1 MSLSHKLGPWQE
13 AQPSCPASPTPRIT
27 PRAGPHPDESLVPPA
42 TYTAR
47 PQAPPQGPQ
56 LPWDRSRDKGLW
68 VPFPQRPIGSRGSQS
83 FTSLGQGF
91 TSLQPGG
98 GVWPLP
104 CPLRGRKEAE
114 GAILG
119 PCQYKHQVC
128 KKGREEK
135 GMTEEGMVGWH
146 H

>member
-1 MSLSHKLGPWQE
+1 MMAK
-13 AQPSCPASPTPRIT
+13 QPLLVVLVKAGWFVQA
-27 PRAGPHPDESLVPPA
+27 RAAV
-42 TYTAR
+42 
-47 PQAPPQGPQ
+47 
-56 LPWDRSRDKGLW
+56 
-68 VPFPQRPIGSRGSQS
+68 
-83 FTSLGQGF
+83 
-91 TSLQPGG
+91 PGG